1 MGKRF
6 LTKATTLL
14 AGATL
19 TALIAVP
26 VAGSAAN
33 LSGSSFAVKAVN
45 KEEAAKHF
53 AIRPFFDGKDSTPE
67 PTAPPVTTAPPTT
80 PAPSPS
86 PTGPTLD
93 PSYPSP
99 TPEASFTWSLNADG
113 TANLMGYKG
122 TPRDIVIPQTATIS
136 GVARV
141 VTSIERQGLRD
152 RGLTSVVM
160 PDTVKSIGD
169 FAFYNN
175 RITSLK
181 LSSSLT
187 FLDDYA
193 FSTNMLSSVVIPDKL
208 TKIPRYAFN
217 NNQLTS
223 VTLGS
228 SVTAIEGQAFSQNA
242 LTAIDLPQSLTSLG
256 YNAFAF
262 NSLSSVT
269 IPDRVTAIDDGA
281 FRNNTSI
288 TSVKLSSSLQS
299 IGPNAFLNA
308 SLSELRIPA
317 SVTSIGNAAFPGAK
331 KIYMEGN
338 APTTISAAGTSGG
351 FGSAGTAK
359 IIYYKTTATGY
370 TSPTWKGYAS
380 ATY

>member
-1 MGKRF
+1 MKKQTF
-6 LTKATTLL
+6 T
-14 AGATL
+14 GATVIL
-19 TALIAVP
+19 AAATLATLIVAP
-26 VAGSAAN
+26 IAGSAAS
-33 LSGSSFAVKAVN
+33 LPGSGFAVKAVN

-53 AIRPFFDGKDSTPE
+53 AIRPLFDGKVSPSPE
-67 PTAPPVTTAPPTT
+67 PTAPATTAPTT

-141 VTSIERQGLRD
+141 VTSIQTQSLRD
-152 RGLTSVVM
+152 LGLTSVVM

-175 RITSLK
+175 KIASLK
-181 LSSSLT
+181 LPSSLT
-187 FLDDYA
+187 SLNSYA
-193 FSTNMLSSVVIPDKL
+193 FGTNLLSSVVIPDQL
-208 TKIPRYAFN
+208 TNISRYAFN
-217 NNQLTS
+217 KNQLTS
-223 VTLGS
+223 VTLGR
-228 SVTAIEGQAFSQNA
+228 SVAVIDSQAFSENA
-242 LTAIDLPQSLTSLG
+242 LTAIDFPQSLTSLG